1 MSQERNEKLHSSELM
16 NHKLYTFVNGKS
28 ERSKSLI
35 KIILIASTALYFI
48 KQLYIVLELQVIFI
62 ILSFFKF

>member
-1 MSQERNEKLHSSELM
+1 MSQETNGKLHSSELM
-16 NHKLYTFVNGKS
+16 NHKS

-35 KIILIASTALYFI
+35 KINLIASTALYFI
-48 KQLYIVLELQVIFI
+48 KQLYTCIDLELQVIFI